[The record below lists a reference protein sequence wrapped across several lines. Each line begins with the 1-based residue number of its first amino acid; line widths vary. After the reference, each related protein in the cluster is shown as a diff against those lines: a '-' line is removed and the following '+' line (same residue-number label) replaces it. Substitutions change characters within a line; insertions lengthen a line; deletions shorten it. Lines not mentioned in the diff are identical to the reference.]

1 MIDLT
6 PEKILELEKIKALRQ
21 RNIEKT
27 VDPATW
33 TVKLSSN
40 CTVTPL
46 RRCGNGR
53 NDRKR
58 RER

>member
-6 PEKILELEKIKALRQ
+6 PEKLLELEKIKTKRQ

-53 NDRKR
+53 RKKKAKK
-58 RER
+58 

>member
-21 RNIEKT
+21 RSREKT
-27 VDPATW
+27 VDPTLW

-53 NDRKR
+53 RKKKAKK
-58 RER
+58 